1 MKELLQL
8 GTTRGLWKQAGLGI
22 YVNSLLNKFQQNG

>member
-8 GTTRGLWKQAGLGI
+8 GTTRGLWKQAGLGM
-22 YVNSLLNKFQQNG
+22 YVSRLLNNFQQNG